1 MFKRRIKLTWLAKVK
16 ELLWPKMGWLRAVQ
30 YYTKRTT
37 RLTDS
42 PKKIAIGLASGIAMS
57 FSPLVGT
64 HILQAWLLTYIL
76 RGNLLASLVGTIIG
90 NPWTFPFM
98 WYASITL
105 GSWIFALMGLPANIY
120 LPDEVSLSILWELL
134 LSEPLRILLPWFLG
148 GYLCA
153 LILWPIA
160 YFIFYSLI
168 NSAKMA
174 REKRLK

>member
-1 MFKRRIKLTWLAKVK
+1 MFKRRIKLTWLQTAKQAI
-16 ELLWPKMGWLRAVQ
+16 WPKMGWLRAVQ
-30 YYTKRTT
+30 YYAKRTI
-37 RLTDS
+37 RLTDTTEN
-42 PKKIAIGLASGIAMS
+42 IAKGLASGTAMS

-64 HILQAWLLTYIL
+64 HILQAGLLTYIL

-98 WYASITL
+98 WFASITL
-105 GSWIFALMGLPANIY
+105 GSWIFALIGLPANIY

-153 LILWPIA
+153 LISWPIA

-168 NSAKMA
+168 NTAKLA
-174 REKRLK
+174 REKALK